1 MERIEQ
7 WAARASVFKYL
18 SLGFSPPGPIPYPEL
33 FTRLREACG
42 CLPERHRE
50 VLAPLVEMEIQEG
63 PDEGEYWRLF
73 GPGGVV
79 SPYET
84 EYDPLVAA
92 RKGHELADLMGFYTA
107 FGFKLREPATSGSA
121 ERFDVGF
128 DGELSRTAHRPE
140 RAEGLTVEASVE
152 AAQRELPDH
161 LAVELEFL
169 SLLLLKLLYARR
181 EGMREAE
188 EVTHT
193 AMTAFLR
200 DHLGG
205 WVEPFA
211 ERVEKAPVSSAF
223 RALAKLLRAFIGEEC
238 RLLGVAPLT
247 IHGTAER
254 PKEAVECP
262 FASECRAGPL
272 SFSLDIDSSPR

>member
-73 GPGGVV
+73 GPGGVI

-107 FGFKLREPATSGSA
+107 FGFKLREPATS
-121 ERFDVGF
+121 
-128 DGELSRTAHRPE
+128 
-140 RAEGLTVEASVE
+140 SVE

-181 EGMREAE
+181 EGMRDAE

-211 ERVEKAPVSSAF
+211 ERVERAPVSSTF

-272 SFSLDIDSSPR
+272 SLSLDIDSSPR

>member
-107 FGFKLREPATSGSA
+107 FGFKLREPATS
-121 ERFDVGF
+121 
-128 DGELSRTAHRPE
+128 
-140 RAEGLTVEASVE
+140 SVE

>member
-7 WAARASVFKYL
+7 LAARAAVFKYL

-33 FTRLREACG
+33 LPRLREACG
-42 CLPERHRE
+42 FLPECHRE
-50 VLAPLVEMEIQEG
+50 VLAPLIEVEIQEG

-107 FGFKLREPATSGSA
+107 FGFKRRER
-121 ERFDVGF
+121 E
-128 DGELSRTAHRPE
+128 
-140 RAEGLTVEASVE
+140 
-152 AAQRELPDH
+152 RELPDH

-193 AMTAFLR
+193 AISVFLR
-200 DHLGG
+200 DHLGR

-211 ERVEKAPVSSAF
+211 ERVEQATASSAF

-238 RLLGVAPLT
+238 RLLDVTPLT

-254 PKEAVECP
+254 PEGAVECP
-262 FASECRAGPL
+262 FASECRAGP
-272 SFSLDIDSSPR
+272 SPH

>member
-7 WAARASVFKYL
+7 LAARASVFKYL

-33 FTRLREACG
+33 FIRLREACG
-42 CLPERHRE
+42 FLPERHQE

-107 FGFKLREPATSGSA
+107 FGFKLREHATSGSA
-121 ERFDVGF
+121 D
-128 DGELSRTAHRPE
+128 
-140 RAEGLTVEASVE
+140 LTVEASVE

-169 SLLLLKLLYARR
+169 SLLLLKFLYARR

-247 IHGTAER
+247 IHATTER

-272 SFSLDIDSSPR
+272 SLSLDIDSSPR

>member
-7 WAARASVFKYL
+7 LAARASVFKYL

-33 FTRLREACG
+33 LTRLREACG
-42 CLPERHRE
+42 CLPGPHRE
-50 VLAPLVEMEIQEG
+50 VLAPLVEMEVQEG

-107 FGFKLREPATSGSA
+107 FGFKLREPA
-121 ERFDVGF
+121 
-128 DGELSRTAHRPE
+128 
-140 RAEGLTVEASVE
+140 VEASVE

-200 DHLGG
+200 DHLGR

-211 ERVEKAPVSSAF
+211 ERVEQVTASSAF

-247 IHGTAER
+247 IHSSADR

-262 FASECRAGPL
+262 FARECRAG
-272 SFSLDIDSSPR
+272 SS

>member
-18 SLGFSPPGPIPYPEL
+18 SLGFSPPGPIPYPGL

-73 GPGGVV
+73 GPGGVI

-107 FGFKLREPATSGSA
+107 FGFKLREPAASGSA
-121 ERFDVGF
+121 LRQAQGGEER
-128 DGELSRTAHRPE
+128 RTAD
-140 RAEGLTVEASVE
+140 LTVEASVE

-223 RALAKLLRAFIGEEC
+223 RELAKLLRAFIGEEC

-272 SFSLDIDSSPR
+272 SLSLDIDSSPR

>member
-7 WAARASVFKYL
+7 LAARASVFKYL

-33 FTRLREACG
+33 LTRLREACG
-42 CLPERHRE
+42 HLPERHRE
-50 VLAPLVEMEIQEG
+50 VLAPLVEMEVQEG

-107 FGFKLREPATSGSA
+107 FGFKLREPAVSGSA
-121 ERFDVGF
+121 
-128 DGELSRTAHRPE
+128 AHRPE
-140 RAEGLTVEASVE
+140 RVEGPISVE

-200 DHLGG
+200 DHLGR

-211 ERVEKAPVSSAF
+211 ERVPQVTASSAF
-223 RALAKLLRAFIGEEC
+223 RALAQLLRAFIGEEC

-247 IHGTAER
+247 IHSTAER
-254 PKEAVECP
+254 LEEAVECP
-262 FASECRAGPL
+262 FATECRAGP
-272 SFSLDIDSSPR
+272 SSH